1 MNNKTLHEIAQQF
14 DVEDSFSTIT
24 PYGSGHINTTYL
36 AVTPKRRYILQKM
49 NTDIF
54 PDTANLMRN
63 IKLVTSFLRA
73 QGQETLEI
81 IPTRDGN
88 SYYEYCENSDK
99 PEMYRMYAF
108 IENTISYDLVPDPEV
123 FRDAGAAFGSF
134 QNYLAKFDA
143 SQLVETIAHFH
154 DTPHRF
160 ADFKKAV
167 EKDSLNRAKTCKEE
181 IDFYISHED
190 FYPTITK
197 GLESGEIPLRVTHND
212 TKLNN
217 ILMDATTHKP
227 RAIIDLDT
235 IMPGSMLYDFGDSI
249 RFGASTALED
259 EKDIDKVH
267 FSTTLFKAYAHGFI
281 SEQINNITK
290 REAELLPI
298 AGNMLTLECGMR
310 FLTDYLQ
317 GDTYFA
323 TRYETHNLVRTRTQ
337 IKLVQEMEE
346 KSSQI
351 REIVDLIMQF

>member
-1 MNNKTLHEIAQQF
+1 MNNETLNEIAQQF
-14 DVEDSFSTIT
+14 NVEDSFTTIT

-36 AVTPKRRYILQKM
+36 AVNKHRRYILQKM

-54 PDTANLMRN
+54 PDTVNLMRN
-63 IKLVTSFLRA
+63 IELVTNFLRSKN
-73 QGQETLEI
+73 QETLEI
-81 IPTRDGN
+81 IPTHN
-88 SYYEYCENSDK
+88 KKSYYEYVDGNNK

-108 IENTISYDLVPDPEV
+108 IENTISYDLVPNAQV
-123 FRDAGAAFGSF
+123 FKDAGAAFGSF
-134 QNYLAKFDA
+134 QNYLAEFDA
-143 SQLVETIAHFH
+143 SKLVETIAHFH

-160 ADFKKAV
+160 CDFKKAV
-167 EKDSLNRAKTCKEE
+167 SEDRFDRAKTCQKE
-181 IDFYISHED
+181 IDFYMSHAD
-190 FYPTITK
+190 FYSTITS

-249 RFGASTALED
+249 RFGASTSLED

-267 FSTTLFKAYAHGFI
+267 FSTEFFKAYAQGFI
-281 SEQINNITK
+281 SEQKNNITQN
-290 REAELLPI
+290 ETQLLAI

-323 TRYETHNLVRTRTQ
+323 THYEDHNLVRTRTQ

-346 KSSQI
+346 KSTEI
-351 REIVDLIMQF
+351 REIIDDIMNE